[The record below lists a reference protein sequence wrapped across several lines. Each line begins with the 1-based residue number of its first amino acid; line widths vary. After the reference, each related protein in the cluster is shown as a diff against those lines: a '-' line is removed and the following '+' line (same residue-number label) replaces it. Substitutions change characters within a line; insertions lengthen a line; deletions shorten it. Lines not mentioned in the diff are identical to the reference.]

1 MLDTRLN
8 GTSHLFYWTSFAS
21 NLFLPILLTLYVFQ
35 GVGDEVAIAIGRGV
49 SPGRGQ
55 MPAAAAMLPAA
66 MGGLSLSGS
75 GSGE

>member
-1 MLDTRLN
+1 MDI
-8 GTSHLFYWTSFAS
+8 FCEQSFSSYIA
-21 NLFLPILLTLYVFQ
+21 YVICLQ

-55 MPAAAAMLPAA
+55 MPAAAAMLPAT